1 LGLKPLGAQALG
13 IIEAAALLVIM
24 VTLAAIPSASVALVV
39 TRSATL
45 SVGNGIAV
53 SAGIVLGDLVFVMLA
68 LLGLSVIAETLGGF
82 FVLVKYVG
90 AAYLIWLGYTLLTRR
105 ADPGVTTL
113 NPDKSGNL
121 IVSFV
126 AGLMLTLGDLKAIVF
141 YVSLFPLIVDPA
153 TMRFL
158 DILLVVAITVF
169 AVGGVKVVYAVSA
182 AKIVSVSRASTFQ
195 SAVRKTAGGF
205 LVGAGSYLIIKN

>member
-1 LGLKPLGAQALG
+1 MS
-13 IIEAAALLVIM
+13 IIEATALMVIM

-53 SAGIVLGDLVFVMLA
+53 SAGIVLGDLVFVILA

-82 FVLVKYVG
+82 FVLVKYLG
-90 AAYLIWLGYTLLTRR
+90 AGYLIWLGYTLLIRR
-105 ADPGVTTL
+105 PAAGAPKQNPGKT
-113 NPDKSGNL
+113 GNL

-141 YVSLFPLIVDPA
+141 YVSLFPLIIDPA
-153 TMRFL
+153 AIRIP

-169 AVGGVKVVYAVSA
+169 AVGGVKVIYAISA

-205 LVGAGSYLIIKN
+205 LIGAGSYLIVKN